1 MYGPSARVRIQIAIR
16 VTDCPASSPD
26 MAGRCDSLSVP
37 SPSGV
42 NKPGVPGRP
51 FKARGQ
57 PRAPVYQGWPRWPG
71 RVLPPHASPHT
82 HRVVTGWI
90 GRRGDY
96 IERGSVNALIPLGDQ
111 SPYDRGWT
119 PPSFV
124 SRVRGSP
131 AAAARCGASP
141 TPRTGQTREICRRTL
156 GLASRQWPAGNAT
169 SSSAPSTRSPSRPP
183 RQADDFVHEEIAIG
197 HDRSDPSTR
206 RSCGLELLRVTADLQ
221 RELGTFLDTRVPA
234 RRGESIF
241 LSRLQ
246 SDGPRAARW
255 IYERVYARR

>member
-1 MYGPSARVRIQIAIR
+1 MYGPSACVRIQIAIR
-16 VTDCPASSPD
+16 VTDCPASSPG

-57 PRAPVYQGWPRWPG
+57 PRAPRVSRMASVAGSRTASALPRLIP
-71 RVLPPHASPHT
+71 

-96 IERGSVNALIPLGDQ
+96 IERGSVNALIPMGDQ

-156 GLASRQWPAGNAT
+156 GLASRQWPGGNAT

-183 RQADDFVHEEIAIG
+183 RPMT
-197 HDRSDPSTR
+197 PSTR
-206 RSCGLELLRVTADLQ
+206 RSRSGATAPIPP
-221 RELGTFLDTRVPA
+221 REDAAAGA
-234 RRGESIF
+234 AQG
-241 LSRLQ
+241 
-246 SDGPRAARW
+246 DGRPPT
-255 IYERVYARR
+255 

>member
-1 MYGPSARVRIQIAIR
+1 MRSGSLTALPAPLTWQEGVILSRSPARLGSTNRCPGSPTQGPGA
-16 VTDCPASSPD
+16 T
-26 MAGRCDSLSVP
+26 
-37 SPSGV
+37 SGTPCI
-42 NKPGVPGRP
+42 KDGLG
-51 FKARGQ
+51 
-57 PRAPVYQGWPRWPG
+57 G
-71 RVLPPHASPHT
+71 RVAYCLRTASPPT
-82 HRVVTGWI
+82 HRVLTGWI

-156 GLASRQWPAGNAT
+156 GLASRQWPGGNAT

-234 RRGESIF
+234 RRGESSF
-241 LSRLQ
+241 LFRLQ
-246 SDGPRAARW
+246 SDGARAARW